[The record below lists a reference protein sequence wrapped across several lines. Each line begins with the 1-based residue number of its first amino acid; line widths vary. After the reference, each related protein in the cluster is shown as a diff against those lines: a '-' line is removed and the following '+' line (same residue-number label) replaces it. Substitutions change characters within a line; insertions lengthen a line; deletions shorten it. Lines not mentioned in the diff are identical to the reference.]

1 MRLFGH
7 QDKSVETGFIF
18 QVIVPVFGDQPAN
31 GKEAEIKGYGLSV
44 SLHDL
49 KADDLYRAIRLLDTI
64 KLMRMRSICTTVVIQ
79 KYQWTESNFFSVPQ
93 FRPLCHKKQF
103 K

>member
-7 QDKSVETGFIF
+7 QDKYFEAGFIF

-49 KADDLYRAIRLLDTI
+49 KAADLYKAIR
-64 KLMRMRSICTTVVIQ
+64 
-79 KYQWTESNFFSVPQ
+79 
-93 FRPLCHKKQF
+93 
-103 K
+103 